1 MSVFG
6 FGTHPHMGSRNVIS
20 EITLFCAFLCFF
32 FFFWPRHFILFLNE
46 LQKTQ
51 LDSHQIMD
59 EKNDF
64 PACLATLLLHRLMVG
79 SLSEYPSQSAR
90 RLVRT
95 PRQFQRTAGS
105 AEASRGFCE
114 RWEMRTDSK
123 LEGHLLV
130 GLDRRCRLKNKTKQI
145 QQKMNVFPQRV
156 SVVYYWCCIFFYD
169 IFRA

>member
-1 MSVFG
+1 
-6 FGTHPHMGSRNVIS
+6 MG
-20 EITLFCAFLCFF
+20 
-32 FFFWPRHFILFLNE
+32 
-46 LQKTQ
+46 
-51 LDSHQIMD
+51 

-95 PRQFQRTAGS
+95 SRLFERTAGP
-105 AEASRGFCE
+105 AEASRGFYE

-130 GLDRRCRLKNKTKQI
+130 GLDRRCRFKNKQTNTVENECLATTGFSSILLVLYILLRHFQSLMFSLIAWFVAKSE
-145 QQKMNVFPQRV
+145 VL
-156 SVVYYWCCIFFYD
+156 
-169 IFRA
+169 A